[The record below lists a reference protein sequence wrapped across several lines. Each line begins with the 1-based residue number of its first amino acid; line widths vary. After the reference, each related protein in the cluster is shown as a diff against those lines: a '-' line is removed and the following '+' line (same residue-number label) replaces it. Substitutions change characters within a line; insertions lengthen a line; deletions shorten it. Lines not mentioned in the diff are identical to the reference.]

1 MCSQEYWI
9 HRGGL
14 VPRPEE
20 FGGQPVSDKEL
31 MSTYGYVWVHRDE
44 TCTQV
49 AWYCNAANFAS
60 LYFAKEWIGTFSGPY
75 RLTYFLNGW
84 FVETLDDPELARGRI
99 DQLIAKSDTLL
110 TSRVYVR
117 EIEPKVSK
125 LPELLRQAYEERAV
139 PARSSIE
146 CYQDSRTSRFKVGRI
161 GEDSAI
167 AQFWGLSTVSY
178 PCLNGNS
185 YDDVVGQ
192 AYAKVIASKQPNY
205 SHVYAAMVRPDGE
218 VAWIP
223 YQRVILPGPKSA
235 RNPSVTVVSEFR
247 PVEIVVV

>member
-139 PARSSIE
+139 PARSSI
-146 CYQDSRTSRFKVGRI
+146 
-161 GEDSAI
+161 
-167 AQFWGLSTVSY
+167 
-178 PCLNGNS
+178 
-185 YDDVVGQ
+185 
-192 AYAKVIASKQPNY
+192 
-205 SHVYAAMVRPDGE
+205 
-218 VAWIP
+218 
-223 YQRVILPGPKSA
+223 
-235 RNPSVTVVSEFR
+235 
-247 PVEIVVV
+247 